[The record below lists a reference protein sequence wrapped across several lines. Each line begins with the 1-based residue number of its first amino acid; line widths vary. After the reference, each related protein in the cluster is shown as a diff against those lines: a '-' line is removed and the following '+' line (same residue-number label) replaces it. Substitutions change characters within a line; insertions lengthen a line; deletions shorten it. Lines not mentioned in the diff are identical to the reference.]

1 MEERGMIMRMM
12 QRIAVALVAGLML
25 MAGAGTSMAETKG
38 KVYYLVPTLL
48 DEFQTES
55 VSSIT
60 GFLGQVGYEV
70 VSLDAQNRTDLQLNQ
85 IDDVINLKP
94 SAIILAAV
102 DFDSVVPGIERARA
116 AGIPVIVFD
125 RQIKST
131 PLDFTSVAG
140 TVEIGYVAADSIS
153 GLLKDRYGTVKGKV
167 LQILGDPGDPYT
179 LDIQQGFEEKMAA
192 FPDVTILTHA
202 AMQWEATNAGNIA
215 SDQLLVN
222 PDIDLIFVHAAH
234 LAVPVVAV
242 LEANGKKPGDVML
255 VSSNGAPVG
264 LDLIRQGW
272 EQVEVEQPLYAQAY
286 AIAMFMDKI
295 VAKQELKPGMYDVLG
310 LNSELSIEKWGPN
323 IKIPGAAITKDT
335 VDNPTFWGNLKVPD
349 ARVTPV

>member
-1 MEERGMIMRMM
+1 MRMM

-153 GLLKDRYGTVKGKV
+153 GLLKDRYGTVK
-167 LQILGDPGDPYT
+167 DPFGHEWGIATHIEDVTP
-179 LDIQQGFEEKMAA
+179 EEMAA
-192 FPDVTILTHA
+192 
-202 AMQWEATNAGNIA
+202 
-215 SDQLLVN
+215 
-222 PDIDLIFVHAAH
+222 
-234 LAVPVVAV
+234 
-242 LEANGKKPGDVML
+242 
-255 VSSNGAPVG
+255 
-264 LDLIRQGW
+264 R
-272 EQVEVEQPLYAQAY
+272 
-286 AIAMFMDKI
+286 
-295 VAKQELKPGMYDVLG
+295 VAKLFGGACPG
-310 LNSELSIEKWGPN
+310 
-323 IKIPGAAITKDT
+323 T
-335 VDNPTFWGNLKVPD
+335 
-349 ARVTPV
+349 